1 MESFPKTLLLLT
13 SFAIIKSIF
22 LVVNLSLAF
31 STTFSVSAEKPIM
44 SFGLDL
50 QLAISEKI
58 SGFLIV
64 LNVRGLSVFF
74 ILVFRLNFSF
84 FCVSGISFQSATA
97 AAHITMFFQTFLEQ
111 L

>member
-1 MESFPKTLLLLT
+1 MSFPKTLLLLT
-13 SFAIIKSIF
+13 SLAIIKSIF

-50 QLAISEKI
+50 HLAISEII

-64 LNVRGLSVFF
+64 LNVRGSSVFF
-74 ILVFRLNFSF
+74 ILVFRLNF
-84 FCVSGISFQSATA
+84 
-97 AAHITMFFQTFLEQ
+97 
-111 L
+111 